1 MTDDWTISASKL
13 AKLNRCGEEFRLRYM
28 EGFEEK
34 GPDSKFI
41 RRGDAVHEAIED
53 ALRAADDPALSSA
66 TLKEQYRANGGAE
79 GYLLDDEM
87 HAQVLQSLEAA
98 SRYLRKNVDTVRG
111 IELEVEFGVDRPT
124 ITRDFGGYMDLA
136 TDGVVDW
143 KTGKSEDKGFKE
155 DVQGA
160 VYMGG
165 YAHEFGEPPAH
176 VTFVYL
182 NEEAG
187 DDHPM
192 VTTFEPSDDLWERLM
207 GQARKLLVAVDEDE
221 YGASPGPS
229 KCHWCEMEPYCSV
242 SPVGAGNI
250 DWRDYPNP

>member
-1 MTDDWTISASKL
+1 MPDDWTISASKIK
-13 AKLNRCGEEFRLRYM
+13 KLNRCGEEFRLRYM
-28 EGFEEK
+28 EGFEET

-53 ALRAADDPALSSA
+53 TLRAADDPSVASS
-66 TLKEQYRANGGAE
+66 TLKQQYRDNGGAD

-87 HAQVLQSLEAA
+87 HAQVLSSLEAA
-98 SRYLRKNVDTVRG
+98 SRYLRKHVDTVRAV
-111 IELEVEFGVDRPT
+111 EMEVEFGVDREN
-124 ITRDFGGYMDLA
+124 ITRDFGGFMDLA

-143 KTGKSEDKGFKE
+143 KTGKSEGKTFGE
-155 DVQGA
+155 EIQGA

-165 YAHEFGEPPAH
+165 YAHEFGEPPTH
-176 VTFVYL
+176 ITFAYL
-182 NEEAG
+182 NEGAG

-192 VTTFEPSDDLWERLM
+192 VRSFEPSDEVWNRLM
-207 GQARKLLVAVDEDE
+207 GQAHGLLKAIETGE
-221 YGASPGPS
+221 YGADPGPS

-250 DWRDYPNP
+250 DWSDYPHP